1 MSRHIGNVIATSI
14 PCRSTTYFDNPTKG
28 LTMKRKILLLAGLL
42 ALAGC
47 TAPEPA
53 PVEDGPVL
61 IVECED
67 RPELCTYDDGK
78 PK

>member
-1 MSRHIGNVIATSI
+1 
-14 PCRSTTYFDNPTKG
+14 
-28 LTMKRKILLLAGLL
+28 MKRKILLLAGML

-47 TAPEPA
+47 TAAEPA

-61 IVECED
+61 IVDCED